1 MFEVD
6 KLDNLINNLMDSIS
20 ADLGSA
26 IQEDTDEMTKA
37 LAELLTAR
45 ALYEI

>member
-20 ADLGSA
+20 ADLSGA
-26 IQEDTDEMTKA
+26 IQEGTDEMTKA
-37 LAELLTAR
+37 LAELLSAR